1 MISKVLNDCDIVVFA
16 ALLQSEALKQD
27 GIWSASIFQ
36 ITQAIAFIHQLDL
49 TLIQLEEKNGQG
61 RTL

>member
-1 MISKVLNDCDIVVFA
+1 MLFFARIGCDIFF
-16 ALLQSEALKQD
+16 LQSDALKQD